1 MTGIPPPGAP
11 SPAPGCG
18 AGRRADRRGGPL
30 SRLTALAPPLGVAA
44 LAAVGCGVVLW
55 ADPTAP
61 GNPLPTCPT
70 KAWLGLVCPGCGA
83 LRMTY
88 SLLHGDLLAAA
99 HYNAV
104 ALAALPLLA
113 WTWVAWLRAR
123 LDRRP
128 RRSWQHHRW
137 APMAV
142 LGVLLVWWVIRNI
155 PVSPFLALRV

>member
-1 MTGIPPPGAP
+1 MTGNPASGAP
-11 SPAPGCG
+11 SPTTGCG
-18 AGRRADRRGGPL
+18 ADRRAGGRGGPL

-104 ALAALPLLA
+104 ALVALPLLV
-113 WTWVAWLRAR
+113 WTWVGWTRGR
-123 LDRRP
+123 LAGRP
-128 RRSWQHHRW
+128 VRSWQHHRR

-142 LGVLLVWWVIRNI
+142 LAVLVVWWVVRNI
-155 PVSPFLALRV
+155 PVDPFLALRV